1 MANTEILA
9 RFDIDDSAII
19 TKIANNKKEINEL
32 RNANKLYLAEY
43 SKGLK
48 DNQKVIKEEEENQK
62 KLTEELRAGNISR
75 SVYNQLIGESNAQ
88 IQKSQS
94 EIAKLSSEFDVN
106 SRAIALNEERIRNL
120 STENRGLSTSY
131 QAVINAQ
138 NGLLDNYSIEGKSV
152 QELREDNLKLIN
164 VRNQIATATDG
175 ESEEIKKLN
184 ALIDENTRVINANV
198 SGDEKRI
205 MNIGRYKESILDAFD
220 AIKSG
225 DFEGG
230 VNQIKELA
238 NGAGQAI
245 GSMTKQAIAFIATPI
260 GAAIAGIAAIGV
272 SAKYVFDFNQGLQ
285 ESNEKLRSLGV
296 NSGEIS
302 KVRSELQ
309 ATADTFGKEFDEIAT
324 KANSL
329 AQSYGISIS
338 EANRLIQEGL
348 ANGGA
353 ANAEFLDSL
362 SEYDVM
368 FQKAGFSA
376 QEFINV
382 INEGNS
388 LGIYADKLPDAI
400 KEAGLALDEQT
411 KATKDALVN
420 AFGASF
426 SEDILKKV
434 RTGEITT
441 KEALASIASEAEKS
455 NLNQQQLAQL
465 TADVFKGAGEDAGG
479 ALVVLKAIS
488 NSAKTELSDVA
499 KAQMNLAKANEDY
512 NKAQAR
518 LFEIEGFGTTWA
530 NIKTQALGFFTSV
543 LDYISDFRDSI
554 QPLIDI
560 VAIVLANAWQ
570 SLKTNVSVVFD
581 VILGGFKVL
590 GNTISTFVN
599 VFKALFQG
607 DFQGALNAVKQGFLN
622 FFNIISN
629 TFAKIKNTIIDGIL
643 GIVDNVSPVLSA
655 LGIDVDKLSKKLE
668 SFKSKIPESK
678 KVSVEATVST
688 TNTERNITKDNAVA
702 DPKELEK
709 ARKKIEEAKK
719 IEMEAQQK
727 QIELL
732 RQASE
737 EKIKLAQSELTNY
750 IMLNSSKLANEKILT
765 QSLIEEEKK
774 RLDYISEQRRKQL
787 EDELRI
793 KKESIDK
800 EIQAEQEKQSKLTG
814 TQLENSRILVENKKN
829 ELVTLQSEYYGKDLQ
844 IKQETEK
851 AKKDIDL
858 AYDSQTREQK
868 QLAQAVEFEQ
878 RLIDLQMQGAS
889 EYAIKQEQ
897 LNQQYALELEKYAQ
911 DITDKFNLKIGKDE
925 EQYTIEQEILMQRQ
939 ALEQELA
946 VTKDAEKVAALQ
958 TQLGKLTVLEKTYAD
973 NKKQITEQSE
983 AARLSAIQTTLGNVQ
998 GLFKQNTAA
1007 FKAIAI
1013 AQTTIDTYKAAVS
1026 AYAAGLQIG
1035 GPAGLIAAPIAAGAA
1050 IASGLANIANIS
1062 GVKFGRGGLPEGPS
1076 HEDGGIPALVNGKTP
1091 IEIEGGEA
1099 IINKKSTSKFKSLLS
1114 AINQDQGGVAFAG
1127 GGIPGM
1133 SSIPGV
1139 QDLTS
1144 KSFDMDS
1151 FSSTIEAAVERG
1163 SNNGTATGSQ
1173 KGISD
1178 LNTNLKIE
1186 NDANF

>member
-19 TKIANNKKEINEL
+19 TKISNNKKEINEL

-48 DNQKVIKEEEENQK
+48 DNQKIIKEEEDNQK
-62 KLTEELRAGNISR
+62 KLTEELRAGNLSR
-75 SVYNQLIGESNAQ
+75 SAYNQLIGESNIQ
-88 IQKSQS
+88 IQKSQT

-106 SRAIALNEERIRNL
+106 SRAITLNEEKIKNL

-131 QAVINAQ
+131 QSIIYAQ
-138 NGLLDNYSIEGKSV
+138 NGLIDNYTTEGKSV
-152 QELREDNLKLIN
+152 QELREDNLKLIK

-175 ESEEIKKLN
+175 ESEETRKLN
-184 ALIDENTRVINANV
+184 AIIDQNTKVINANV
-198 SGDEKRI
+198 SEDEKRI
-205 MNIGRYKESILDAFD
+205 MNIGRYKDGILDAFS
-220 AIKSG
+220 AIREG
-225 DFEGG
+225 DFKGG
-230 VNQIKELA
+230 VGQVKELA
-238 NGAGQAI
+238 NGAGEAI
-245 GSMTKQAIAFIATPI
+245 GSMTKQALAFIATPI
-260 GAAIAGIAAIGV
+260 GAAIAGVAAIGV
-272 SAKYVFDFNQGLQ
+272 SAKYVLDFNQGLQ

-309 ATADTFGKEFDEIAT
+309 ATADTFGKEFDDIAT

-329 AQSYGISIS
+329 SKSYGISIS
-338 EANRLIQEGL
+338 EANQIIQEGL

-353 ANAEFLDSL
+353 ANEEFLDSL

-376 QEFINV
+376 QEFVSIL
-382 INEGNS
+382 NEGNQ
-388 LGIYADKLPDAI
+388 LGIYSDKLPDAI

-411 KATKDALVN
+411 KATKDALTN

-434 RTGEITT
+434 KTGEITT
-441 KEALASIASEAEKS
+441 KEALASIATEAEKS

-479 ALVVLKAIS
+479 ALNVLKAIS

-499 KAQMNLAKANEDY
+499 KAQLNLAKANEEY

-518 LFEIEGFGTTWA
+518 LFEVEGFGTTWT
-530 NIKTQALGFFTSV
+530 NIKIQAIEFFTSA
-543 LDYISDFRDSI
+543 LDYISDFRDAI

-560 VAIVLANAWQ
+560 VGIVLANAWQ
-570 SLKTNVSVVFD
+570 SLKTNVSIAFD
-581 VILGGFKVL
+581 VILGGFKII

-599 VFKALFQG
+599 VFKALMQG

-629 TFAKIKNTIIDGIL
+629 TFARIKNAIIDGVL
-643 GIVDNVSPVLSA
+643 GIVENISPVLSA
-655 LGIDVDKLSKKLE
+655 LGVDVDKISKKLE

-678 KVSVEATVST
+678 KVSVEASVST
-688 TNTERNITKDNAVA
+688 TSTEKNITKDNAVA

-719 IEMEAQQK
+719 LEMEAQQK
-727 QIELL
+727 QLELL
-732 RQASE
+732 REASE

-750 IMLNSSKLANEKILT
+750 ISVNSSKLANEKILT

-774 RLDYISEQRRKQL
+774 RLDYISEQKRKQL
-787 EDELRI
+787 EDELRL
-793 KKESIDK
+793 KKETINQ
-800 EIQAEQEKQSKLTG
+800 EIEAENLKQLTLTG
-814 TQLENSRILVENKKN
+814 TQLENSRLIVENKKN

-844 IKQETEK
+844 IKEETEK
-851 AKKDIDL
+851 AKKDIDI
-858 AYDSQTREQK
+858 AYDAQTREQK

-878 RLIDLQMQGAS
+878 RLLDLQIQGAS

-897 LNQQYALELEKYAQ
+897 LNQQYALELEKFAQ
-911 DITDKFNLKIGKDE
+911 DISDKFNIKIEKDE

-939 ALEQELA
+939 AIEQELA
-946 VTKDAEKVAALQ
+946 TQKDAEKILSLQ
-958 TQLGKLTVLEKTYAD
+958 TQLSKLTVLEKTYAD

-1062 GVKFGRGGLPEGPS
+1062 GVKFGKGGLPNGPS
-1076 HEDGGIPALVNGKTP
+1076 HEEGGIPALVNGVTP
-1091 IEIEGGEA
+1091 VEIEGGEA
-1099 IINKKSTSKFKSLLS
+1099 IINKKSTSKFKGLLS

-1133 SSIPGV
+1133 SSVSGV

-1144 KSFDMDS
+1144 KSFDMES
-1151 FSSTIEAAVERG
+1151 FSSTIENAVERG

-1173 KGISD
+1173 RGISD
-1178 LNTNLKIE
+1178 LSTNTKIE
-1186 NDANF
+1186 NNANF